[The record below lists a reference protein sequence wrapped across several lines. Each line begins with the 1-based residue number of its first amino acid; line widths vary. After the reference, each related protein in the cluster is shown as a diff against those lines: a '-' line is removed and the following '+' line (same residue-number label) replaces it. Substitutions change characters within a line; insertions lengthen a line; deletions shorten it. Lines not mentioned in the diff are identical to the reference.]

1 MRFYAVS
8 YCFLALIIIDFTI
21 FFIFLG
27 IGLLYVLFSF
37 NTLSHYDSSHI
48 ASVAFTIGH
57 NWLYKGPRGIAN
69 GFNGF
74 KTFFS
79 KNLTDFTLHLSLIVI
94 FNLSFYCML
103 LLWGATAHKLMFSGI
118 SYEITGFE
126 TDFLQKKT
134 IFQFLSKFDVVLQ
147 ISDKFWIITGLNCF
161 LWPKNRTYAI
171 TSFCS

>member
-21 FFIFLG
+21 LFIFLG

-37 NTLSHYDSSHI
+37 NTLSHYDSAHI
-48 ASVAFTIGH
+48 ASLAFTIGH

-94 FNLSFYCML
+94 FNLSFYCMM

-118 SYEITGFE
+118 SYEITGFD
-126 TDFLQKKT
+126 TDFLQKNHFS
-134 IFQFLSKFDVVLQ
+134 IFVQIWRCFADFRQILNNNRSQLLFLTKKPNLCNYFIL
-147 ISDKFWIITGLNCF
+147 
-161 LWPKNRTYAI
+161 
-171 TSFCS
+171 